1 MLTRRAFLL
10 ASARSG
16 LALAALASAEGTW
29 AQRPANPIARPPRPG
44 GMPGPGRFPGFNDGV
59 VRPTPP
65 GLFVVRAVD
74 DRENIVQLCD
84 ADGRTAGV
92 FVDPDLFDVSELKP
106 GDEIEVDFV
115 VPESKDAPL
124 RAAGVWRK

>member
-1 MLTRRAFLL
+1 MLKRRAFLV
-10 ASARSG
+10 ASARG
-16 LALAALASAEGTW
+16 GLVLALVASTGSSR

-44 GMPGPGRFPGFNDGV
+44 GVLGPGRFPSLDDGV
-59 VRPTPP
+59 NRGSVP
-65 GLFVVRAVD
+65 GIFVVRAVN
-74 DRENIVQLCD
+74 DRDNIVRLSD

-92 FVDPDLFDVSELKP
+92 FVDPDLFDVAELKP
-106 GDEIEVDFV
+106 GDEIAVDFV